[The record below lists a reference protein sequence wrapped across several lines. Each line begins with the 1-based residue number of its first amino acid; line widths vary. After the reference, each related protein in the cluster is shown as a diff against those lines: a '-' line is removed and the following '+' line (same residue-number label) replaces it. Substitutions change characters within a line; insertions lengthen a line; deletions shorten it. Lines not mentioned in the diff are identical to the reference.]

1 MDEATTL
8 VNLSP
13 ENGRTA
19 FSYRKK
25 EHVCRKSWTNISASL
40 FAASKVSRKNMA
52 LITLMTSIHI
62 AISGPMASQL
72 HLINS
77 AMWKISA
84 RLRIPPVS
92 PSGQRETTLKRTR
105 QLHQVEWGKNSK
117 KRIQQA
123 RGEGNVQDVEDSITM
138 SHIFKDLSFS
148 EAS

>member
-1 MDEATTL
+1 MVFLCRRSCTAMDEATTL
-8 VNLSP
+8 MNLSP

-19 FSYRKK
+19 FSYREK

-77 AMWKISA
+77 AMWKNKRPTANTTCLAKRPAGNNPKENPATTS
-84 RLRIPPVS
+84 
-92 PSGQRETTLKRTR
+92 SGTGEEFEETYST
-105 QLHQVEWGKNSK
+105 SK
-117 KRIQQA
+117 GR
-123 RGEGNVQDVEDSITM
+123 R
-138 SHIFKDLSFS
+138 
-148 EAS
+148 